1 MPCGNARHLLSR
13 FAGSK
18 YSWLW
23 VFLICFC
30 MPILSAQNILLRFG
44 GPPLLD
50 NVSFDIEAGD
60 RICLVGRNGEGKST
74 LLKVLTGEM
83 ETNSGDIVK
92 KAGLKV
98 SRMIQE
104 IPSHLDGTVR
114 DIVMGRVSVVSGGSV
129 ISKKILDDGAH
140 NATAEAILGKTG
152 IDADTPYDSLSGGQK
167 RRVLFARAVAEDPD
181 LLLLDEPT
189 NHLDI
194 PAIQWLEGI
203 VTRLNCAVMFVSHDR
218 AFVRRTATRIF
229 ELDRGRV
236 RSWDFPYDKF
246 VQFRDQALAEEE
258 KANQLFDKRLAEE
271 EVWIRKGI
279 QARRTRNEGRV
290 RALIK
295 MREERAARRSRT
307 GNVNMQIT
315 EADRSGRLVARLTDV
330 SYSYDG
336 SPLISDLSTEI
347 SRGDRIGI
355 VGPNGSGKTTLLRL
369 ILGELQP
376 DSGSVRLGSNLHIAY
391 FDQMRTR
398 LREDKSLIENIG
410 DGQAY
415 ITLNGVKRHVLSYL
429 QDFLFSAD
437 RARGPI
443 SALSGGER
451 NRLLLACLFSHPSNV
466 LVLDEPTND
475 LDMETLDL
483 LAELLADYNG
493 TVLTV
498 SHDRAFLDSVA
509 TGILAIEE
517 NGRVF
522 EAVGGYSDYEA
533 NKKIRDKEAANA
545 ARIAAEKEA
554 EKQARSNAG
563 AGSATA
569 APAPPAKKKKRSFN
583 EDREYAALPE
593 KIEKLEQ
600 EIASF
605 QMELSKPEVYTN
617 APLIVELQKKIADDE
632 VLLEKLY
639 ERFEI
644 LDNLG

>member
-1 MPCGNARHLLSR
+1 
-13 FAGSK
+13 
-18 YSWLW
+18 
-23 VFLICFC
+23 
-30 MPILSAQNILLRFG
+30 MPILSVQNILLRFG

-83 ETNSGDIVK
+83 EANSGEIVK
-92 KAGLKV
+92 KTGLKV

-104 IPSHLDGTVR
+104 IPAHLDGTVR

-152 IDADTPYDSLSGGQK
+152 IDADAPYDSLSGGQK

-258 KANQLFDKRLAEE
+258 KANALFDKKLAEE

-315 EADRSGRLVARLTDV
+315 EADRSGRLVARLKNV

-376 DSGSVRLGSNLHIAY
+376 ESGEVRLGSNLHIAY

-517 NGRVF
+517 NGHVF

-533 NKKIRDKEAANA
+533 NKKLRDKDAAQA
-545 ARIAAEKEA
+545 ARLAAEREA
-554 EKQARSNAG
+554 EKLARSNAG
-563 AGSATA
+563 TASA
-569 APAPPAKKKKRSFN
+569 APAPAKKKKRSYN
-583 EDREYAALPE
+583 EEREYAALPE
-593 KIEKLEQ
+593 KIEKLEK
-600 EIASF
+600 EIADY
-605 QMELSKPEVYTN
+605 QLELSKPEVYTN
-617 APLIVELQKKIADDE
+617 ATLIVELQKKIADDE
-632 VLLEKLY
+632 TLLEQAY
-639 ERFEI
+639 ERFEA

>member
-1 MPCGNARHLLSR
+1 
-13 FAGSK
+13 
-18 YSWLW
+18 
-23 VFLICFC
+23 
-30 MPILSAQNILLRFG
+30 MPILSAQNLLLRIG
-44 GPPLLD
+44 ANAPLLD

-60 RICLVGRNGEGKST
+60 RICLVGRNGCGKST
-74 LLKVLTGEM
+74 LLRVLSGET
-83 ETNSGDIVK
+83 EAQSGDIVK
-92 KAGLKV
+92 KTGLRI

-104 IPSHLDGTVR
+104 IPAHIDGTVR
-114 DIVMGRVSVVSGGSV
+114 DVVMGTVSVGNSAAW
-129 ISKKILDDGAH
+129 KIGDDASRDTH
-140 NATAEAILGKTG
+140 AEAILGKTG
-152 IDADTPYDSLSGGQK
+152 IDPEALYDSLSGGQK
-167 RRVLFARAVAEDPD
+167 RRTLFARALAQDPD

-203 VTRLNCAVMFVSHDR
+203 VTRLNCALLFVSHDR
-218 AFVRRTATRIF
+218 TFVRRVANRIF
-229 ELDRGRV
+229 DLDRGRV
-236 RSWDFPYDKF
+236 RCWDFPYDKF
-246 VQFRDQALAEEE
+246 VQFRDQALAEED
-258 KANQLFDKRLAEE
+258 KANALFDKRLAEE

-295 MREERAARRSRT
+295 MREERAARRTRT

-336 SPLISDLSTEI
+336 APLINGLSTEV

-369 ILGELQP
+369 ILGELTP
-376 DSGSVRLGSNLHIAY
+376 DTGDVRLGTNLQIAY

-398 LREDKSLIENIG
+398 LREDKSLVENIG

-483 LAELLADYNG
+483 LAELLADYKG

-509 TGILAIEE
+509 TSILAIEDGG
-517 NGRVF
+517 NVF
-522 EAVGGYSDYEA
+522 ESVGGYSDYEA
-533 NKKIRDKEAANA
+533 KKKVRDKEAANA

-554 EKQARSNAG
+554 EKAARSAQNSSAVPT
-563 AGSATA
+563 AATA
-569 APAPPAKKKKRSFN
+569 SAAAQTKKKKRSYN
-583 EDREYAALPE
+583 EEREYAALPE
-593 KIEKLEQ
+593 KIEKLES
-600 EIASF
+600 EISER
-605 QMELSKPEVYTN
+605 QTELSKPEVFTN
-617 APLIVELQKKIADDE
+617 AARIVELQKEIADRE
-632 VLLEKLY
+632 AELEKAY
-639 ERFEI
+639 ERYEE
-644 LDNLG
+644 LDSLG

>member
-1 MPCGNARHLLSR
+1 
-13 FAGSK
+13 
-18 YSWLW
+18 
-23 VFLICFC
+23 

-83 ETNSGDIVK
+83 ETNSGEIVK
-92 KAGLKV
+92 KTGLKV

-104 IPSHLDGTVR
+104 IPAHLDGTVR

-129 ISKKILDDGAH
+129 ISQKILDDGAH

-152 IDADTPYDSLSGGQK
+152 IDADAAYDSLSGGQK

-203 VTRLNCAVMFVSHDR
+203 VTRLSCAVMFVSHDR

-258 KANQLFDKRLAEE
+258 KANQLFDKKLAEE

-315 EADRSGRLVARLTDV
+315 EADRSGRLVARLKNV

-336 SPLISDLSTEI
+336 SPLINDLSTEI

-376 DSGSVRLGSNLHIAY
+376 ESGEVRLGSNLHIAY

-517 NGRVF
+517 DGHVF

-533 NKKIRDKEAANA
+533 NRKIRDKEAANA

-554 EKQARSNAG
+554 EKQARFNAG
-563 AGSATA
+563 AGA
-569 APAPPAKKKKRSFN
+569 AAASPALAKKKKRSYN
-583 EDREYAALPE
+583 EEREYAALPE
-593 KIEKLEQ
+593 KIEKLEK
-600 EIASF
+600 EIADF
-605 QMELSKPEVYTN
+605 QLELSKPEVYTN
-617 APLIVELQKKIADDE
+617 ATLIVELQKKIADDE
-632 VLLEKLY
+632 ALLEQAY
-639 ERFEI
+639 ERFEA
-644 LDNLG
+644 LDDLG

>member
-1 MPCGNARHLLSR
+1 
-13 FAGSK
+13 
-18 YSWLW
+18 
-23 VFLICFC
+23 
-30 MPILSAQNILLRFG
+30 MPILSVQNILLRFG

-83 ETNSGDIVK
+83 ETNSGEIVK
-92 KAGLKV
+92 KSGLRV

-104 IPSHLDGTVR
+104 IPAHLDGTVR

-152 IDADTPYDSLSGGQK
+152 IDADAPYDSLSGGQK

-295 MREERAARRSRT
+295 MREERAARRTRT

-336 SPLISDLSTEI
+336 SPLISHLSTEI

-376 DSGSVRLGSNLHIAY
+376 DSGDVRLGSNLHIAY

-517 NGRVF
+517 NGNVF

-533 NKKIRDKEAANA
+533 NKKLRDKEAANA

-554 EKQARSNAG
+554 EKQARASAG
-563 AGSATA
+563 AAVASSA
-569 APAPPAKKKKRSFN
+569 PAKKKKRSFN
-583 EDREYAALPE
+583 EEREYNSLMG
-593 KIEKLEQ
+593 KIEKLEK
-600 EIASF
+600 EIAGF
-605 QMELSKPEVYTN
+605 QQELTKPEVYTN
-617 APLIVELQKKIADDE
+617 ASLIVELQKKISEDE
-632 VLLEKLY
+632 TLLEQAY

-644 LDNLG
+644 LDNLS

>member
-1 MPCGNARHLLSR
+1 
-13 FAGSK
+13 
-18 YSWLW
+18 
-23 VFLICFC
+23 
-30 MPILSAQNILLRFG
+30 MPILSVQNILLRFG

-83 ETNSGDIVK
+83 EANSGEIVK
-92 KAGLKV
+92 KTGLKV

-104 IPSHLDGTVR
+104 IPAHLDGTVR

-152 IDADTPYDSLSGGQK
+152 IDADAPYDSLSGGQK

-258 KANQLFDKRLAEE
+258 KANALFDKKLAEE

-315 EADRSGRLVARLTDV
+315 EADRSGRLVARLKNV

-376 DSGSVRLGSNLHIAY
+376 ESGEVRLGSNLHIAY

-517 NGRVF
+517 DGHVF

-533 NKKIRDKEAANA
+533 NKKLRDKEAAQA
-545 ARIAAEKEA
+545 ARLAAEREA

-563 AGSATA
+563 AGAASAS
-569 APAPPAKKKKRSFN
+569 PASAKKKKRSYN
-583 EDREYAALPE
+583 EEREYAALPE
-593 KIEKLEQ
+593 KIEKLEK
-600 EIASF
+600 EIADY
-605 QMELSKPEVYTN
+605 QLELSKPEVYTN
-617 APLIVELQKKIADDE
+617 ATLIVELQKKIADDE
-632 VLLEKLY
+632 ALLEQAY
-639 ERFEI
+639 ERFEA

>member
-1 MPCGNARHLLSR
+1 
-13 FAGSK
+13 
-18 YSWLW
+18 
-23 VFLICFC
+23 
-30 MPILSAQNILLRFG
+30 MPILSVQNILLRFG

-50 NVSFDIEAGD
+50 NVSFDIEVGD

-83 ETNSGDIVK
+83 EANSGEIVK
-92 KAGLKV
+92 KTGLKV

-104 IPSHLDGTVR
+104 IPAHLDGTVR

-152 IDADTPYDSLSGGQK
+152 IDADAPYDSLSGGQK

-218 AFVRRTATRIF
+218 AFVRRVATRIF

-258 KANQLFDKRLAEE
+258 KANALFDKKLAEE

-315 EADRSGRLVARLTDV
+315 EADRSGRLVARLKNV

-376 DSGSVRLGSNLHIAY
+376 ESGEVRLGSNLHIAY

-509 TGILAIEE
+509 TGILAIEDD
-517 NGRVF
+517 GHVF

-533 NKKIRDKEAANA
+533 NKKLRDKEAAQA
-545 ARIAAEKEA
+545 ARLAAEREA

-563 AGSATA
+563 AGAASAS
-569 APAPPAKKKKRSFN
+569 PAPAKKKKRSYN
-583 EDREYAALPE
+583 EEREYAALPE
-593 KIEKLEQ
+593 KIEKLEK
-600 EIASF
+600 EIADY
-605 QMELSKPEVYTN
+605 QLELSKPEVYTN
-617 APLIVELQKKIADDE
+617 ATLIVELQKKIADDE
-632 VLLEKLY
+632 ALLEQAY
-639 ERFEI
+639 ERFEA

>member
-1 MPCGNARHLLSR
+1 
-13 FAGSK
+13 
-18 YSWLW
+18 
-23 VFLICFC
+23 

-74 LLKVLTGEM
+74 LLKILTGEM
-83 ETNSGDIVK
+83 EANSGDIVK

-98 SRMIQE
+98 ARMIQE
-104 IPSHLDGTVR
+104 IPAHIEGTVR
-114 DIVMGRVSVVSGGSV
+114 DVVMSG
-129 ISKKILDDGAH
+129 IAQDGPH
-140 NATAEAILGKTG
+140 NADAEAILGKTG
-152 IDADTPYDSLSGGQK
+152 IAADALYDDLSGGQK
-167 RRVLFARAVAEDPD
+167 RRVLFAQAVARAPD

-218 AFVRRTATRIF
+218 AFVRRVATRIF

-236 RSWDFPYDKF
+236 RAWDFPYDKF

-258 KANQLFDKRLAEE
+258 KANALFDKRLAEE

-295 MREERAARRSRT
+295 MREERAARRTRT
-307 GNVNMQIT
+307 GNVSMQIT

-336 SPLISDLSTEI
+336 APLISGLTTEV

-376 DSGSVRLGSNLHIAY
+376 DSGEIRLGTNLQIAY

-429 QDFLFSAD
+429 QDFLFSAE

-483 LAELLADYNG
+483 LAELLADYKG

-509 TGILAIEE
+509 TSILAIEDGG
-517 NGRVF
+517 NVF
-522 EAVGGYSDYEA
+522 EAVGGYSDYEE
-533 NKKIRDKEAANA
+533 NRKFREKERAF
-545 ARIAAEKEA
+545 AEK
-554 EKQARSNAG
+554 
-563 AGSATA
+563 GSAKNRILDEKSNNLSNV
-569 APAPPAKKKKRSFN
+569 AKKKKRSYN
-583 EDREYAALPE
+583 EEREFAALPE
-593 KIEKLEQ
+593 KIESLESKIA
-600 EIASF
+600 EIQAN
-605 QMELSKPEVYTN
+605 LAKPEVYTD
-617 APLIVELQKKIADDE
+617 AKRIVELQKELADLNTE
-632 VLLEKLY
+632 LEKAY
-639 ERFEI
+639 ERYGE
-644 LDNLG
+644 LDALGG

>member
-1 MPCGNARHLLSR
+1 
-13 FAGSK
+13 
-18 YSWLW
+18 
-23 VFLICFC
+23 
-30 MPILSAQNILLRFG
+30 MPILSVQNILLRFG

-83 ETNSGDIVK
+83 EANSGEIVK
-92 KAGLKV
+92 KTGLKV

-104 IPSHLDGTVR
+104 IPAHLDGTVR
-114 DIVMGRVSVVSGGSV
+114 DIVMGRVTVVSGGSV
-129 ISKKILDDGAH
+129 ISQKILDDGAH

-152 IDADTPYDSLSGGQK
+152 IDADAPYDSLSGGQK

-258 KANQLFDKRLAEE
+258 KANALFDKKLAEE

-315 EADRSGRLVARLTDV
+315 EADRSGRLVARLKNV

-376 DSGSVRLGSNLHIAY
+376 ESGDVRLGSNLHIAY

-517 NGRVF
+517 NGHVF

-533 NKKIRDKEAANA
+533 NKKIRDKEAAQA
-545 ARIAAEKEA
+545 ARLAAEREA

-563 AGSATA
+563 AGAASA
-569 APAPPAKKKKRSFN
+569 APAPTKKKKRSYN
-583 EDREYAALPE
+583 EEREYAALPE
-593 KIEKLEQ
+593 KIEKLEK
-600 EIASF
+600 EIADY
-605 QMELSKPEVYTN
+605 QLELSKPEVYTN
-617 APLIVELQKKIADDE
+617 ATLIVELQKKIADDE
-632 VLLEKLY
+632 TLLEQAY
-639 ERFEI
+639 ERFEA

>member
-1 MPCGNARHLLSR
+1 
-13 FAGSK
+13 
-18 YSWLW
+18 
-23 VFLICFC
+23 

-83 ETNSGDIVK
+83 ETNSGEIVK
-92 KAGLKV
+92 KSGLKV
-98 SRMIQE
+98 ARMIQE

-129 ISKKILDDGAH
+129 ISQKILDDGAH

-152 IDADTPYDSLSGGQK
+152 IDADAAYDSLSGGQK

-203 VTRLNCAVMFVSHDR
+203 VTRLSCAVMFVSHDR

-258 KANQLFDKRLAEE
+258 KANQLFDKKLAEE

-315 EADRSGRLVARLTDV
+315 EADRSGRLVARLKNV

-336 SPLISDLSTEI
+336 SPLINDLSTEI

-376 DSGSVRLGSNLHIAY
+376 ESGEVRLGSNLHIAY

-517 NGRVF
+517 DGHVF

-533 NKKIRDKEAANA
+533 NRKIRDKEAANA

-554 EKQARSNAG
+554 EKQARFNAG
-563 AGSATA
+563 AGA
-569 APAPPAKKKKRSFN
+569 AAASPAPAKKKKRSYN
-583 EDREYAALPE
+583 EEREYAALPE
-593 KIEKLEQ
+593 KIEKLEK
-600 EIASF
+600 EIADF
-605 QMELSKPEVYTN
+605 QLELSKPEVYTN
-617 APLIVELQKKIADDE
+617 ATLIVELQKKISDDE
-632 VLLEKLY
+632 ALLEQAY
-639 ERFEI
+639 ERFEV

>member
-1 MPCGNARHLLSR
+1 
-13 FAGSK
+13 
-18 YSWLW
+18 
-23 VFLICFC
+23 
-30 MPILSAQNILLRFG
+30 MPILSVQNILLRFG

-83 ETNSGDIVK
+83 EANSGEIVK
-92 KAGLKV
+92 KTGLKV

-104 IPSHLDGTVR
+104 IPAHLDGTVR

-152 IDADTPYDSLSGGQK
+152 IDADAPYDSLSGGQK

-218 AFVRRTATRIF
+218 AFVRRVATRIF

-258 KANQLFDKRLAEE
+258 KANALFDKKLAEE

-315 EADRSGRLVARLTDV
+315 EADRSGRLVARLKNV

-376 DSGSVRLGSNLHIAY
+376 ESGEVRLGSNLHIAY

-509 TGILAIEE
+509 TGILAIED
-517 NGRVF
+517 GGHVF

-533 NKKIRDKEAANA
+533 NKKLRDKEAAQA
-545 ARIAAEKEA
+545 ARLAGEREA

-563 AGSATA
+563 AGAASAS
-569 APAPPAKKKKRSFN
+569 PAPLKKKKRSYN
-583 EDREYAALPE
+583 EEREYAALPE
-593 KIEKLEQ
+593 KIEKLEK
-600 EIASF
+600 EIADY
-605 QMELSKPEVYTN
+605 QLELSKPEVYTN
-617 APLIVELQKKIADDE
+617 ATLIVELQKKIADDE
-632 VLLEKLY
+632 ALLEQAY
-639 ERFEI
+639 ERFEA

>member
-1 MPCGNARHLLSR
+1 
-13 FAGSK
+13 
-18 YSWLW
+18 
-23 VFLICFC
+23 

-74 LLKVLTGEM
+74 LLKILTGEM
-83 ETNSGDIVK
+83 EANSGDIVK

-98 SRMIQE
+98 ARMIQE
-104 IPSHLDGTVR
+104 IPAHIEGTVR
-114 DIVMGRVSVVSGGSV
+114 DVVMSG
-129 ISKKILDDGAH
+129 IAQDGPH
-140 NATAEAILGKTG
+140 NADAEAILGKTG
-152 IDADTPYDSLSGGQK
+152 IAADALYDDLSGGQK
-167 RRVLFARAVAEDPD
+167 RRVLFAQAVARAPD

-218 AFVRRTATRIF
+218 AFVRRVATRIF

-236 RSWDFPYDKF
+236 RAWDFPYDKF

-258 KANQLFDKRLAEE
+258 KANALFDKRLAEE

-295 MREERAARRSRT
+295 MREERAARRTRT
-307 GNVNMQIT
+307 GNVSMQIT

-336 SPLISDLSTEI
+336 APLISGLTTEV

-376 DSGSVRLGSNLHIAY
+376 DAGEIRLGTNLQIAY

-429 QDFLFSAD
+429 QDFLFSAE

-483 LAELLADYNG
+483 LAELLADYKG

-509 TGILAIEE
+509 TSILAIEE
-517 NGRVF
+517 GGNVF
-522 EAVGGYSDYEA
+522 EAVGGYSDYEE
-533 NKKIRDKEAANA
+533 NRKFREKE
-545 ARIAAEKEA
+545 RVFAEKGSAKNRILDE
-554 EKQARSNAG
+554 RSNNL
-563 AGSATA
+563 SNV
-569 APAPPAKKKKRSFN
+569 AKKKKRSYN
-583 EDREYAALPE
+583 EEREFAALPE
-593 KIEKLEQ
+593 KIEGLEGKIT
-600 EIASF
+600 EI
-605 QMELSKPEVYTN
+605 QTELAKPEVYTD
-617 APLIVELQKKIADDE
+617 AKRIVELQKELADLNAE
-632 VLLEKLY
+632 LEKAY
-639 ERFEI
+639 ERYGE
-644 LDNLG
+644 LDALGG

>member
-1 MPCGNARHLLSR
+1 
-13 FAGSK
+13 
-18 YSWLW
+18 
-23 VFLICFC
+23 

-74 LLKVLTGEM
+74 LLKILTGEM
-83 ETNSGDIVK
+83 EMNSGDIVK
-92 KAGLKV
+92 KSGLKI

-104 IPSHLDGTVR
+104 IPAHLEGTVR
-114 DIVMGRVSVVSGGSV
+114 DVVMGKSESALRNS
-129 ISKKILDDGAH
+129 H
-140 NATAEAILGKTG
+140 AEAILGKTG
-152 IDADTPYDSLSGGQK
+152 IPADLRYDDLSGGQK

-203 VTRLNCAVMFVSHDR
+203 VSRLDCAVLFVSHDR
-218 AFVRRTATRIF
+218 AFVRRIATRIF
-229 ELDRGRV
+229 ELDRGRI

-246 VQFRDQALAEEE
+246 VQFRDQALVEEE

-290 RALIK
+290 RALIR
-295 MREERAARRSRT
+295 MREERAARRTRT
-307 GNVNMQIT
+307 GSVNMQIT
-315 EADRSGRLVARLTDV
+315 EAERSGRLVARLTNV
-330 SYSYDG
+330 TYAYEG
-336 SPLISDLSTEI
+336 EPLIRDFSTEV

-369 ILGELQP
+369 ILGELTP
-376 DSGSVRLGSNLHIAY
+376 DSGEIRLGSNLQIAY

-429 QDFLFSAD
+429 QDFLFSAE

-483 LAELLADYNG
+483 LAELLADYKG
-493 TVLTV
+493 TVITV
-498 SHDRAFLDSVA
+498 SHDRAFLDSVV
-509 TGILAIEE
+509 TSIFAIEDGG
-517 NGRVF
+517 NVF

-533 NKKIRDKEAANA
+533 NRKFREKEAA
-545 ARIAAEKEA
+545 RVQSK
-554 EKQARSNAG
+554 SVMP
-563 AGSATA
+563 SAQSQSVA
-569 APAPPAKKKKRSFN
+569 APAGVEPPMPTPIKKKKRSYN
-583 EDREYAALPE
+583 EEREYAALPE
-593 KIEKLEQ
+593 KIDSLEA
-600 EIASF
+600 EIASR
-605 QMELSKPEVYTN
+605 QNELSKPEVYTN
-617 APLIVELQKKIADDE
+617 APRILELQKEI
-632 VLLEKLY
+632 VGLESELEQAY
-639 ERFEI
+639 ERFEY
-644 LDNLG
+644 LDNLGG

>member
-1 MPCGNARHLLSR
+1 
-13 FAGSK
+13 
-18 YSWLW
+18 
-23 VFLICFC
+23 

-83 ETNSGDIVK
+83 EVNSGEIIK
-92 KAGLKV
+92 KSGLCV

-129 ISKKILDDGAH
+129 ISKKVLDDGAH

-152 IDADTPYDSLSGGQK
+152 IDADAPYDSLSGGQK

-203 VTRLNCAVMFVSHDR
+203 VTRLSCAVLFVSHDR

-315 EADRSGRLVARLTDV
+315 EADRSGRLVARLRNV

-336 SPLISDLSTEI
+336 SPLISDFSTEI

-376 DSGSVRLGSNLHIAY
+376 ESGEVRLGSNLHIAY

-498 SHDRAFLDSVA
+498 SHDRAFLDSVV
-509 TGILAIEE
+509 TGILAIED
-517 NGRVF
+517 GGHVF

-533 NKKIRDKEAANA
+533 NRKIRDKEAANA
-545 ARIAAEKEA
+545 VRIAAEKEA
-554 EKQARSNAG
+554 EKQARSNPGAG
-563 AGSATA
+563 ASSA
-569 APAPPAKKKKRSFN
+569 APTPVKKKKRSYN
-583 EDREYAALPE
+583 EEREYAALPE
-593 KIEKLEQ
+593 KIEKLEK
-600 EIASF
+600 EIADF
-605 QMELSKPEVYTN
+605 QLELSKPEVYTN
-617 APLIVELQKKIADDE
+617 ASMIVELQKKIADDE
-632 VLLEKLY
+632 EMLEKMY
-639 ERFEI
+639 ERYEI

>member
-1 MPCGNARHLLSR
+1 
-13 FAGSK
+13 
-18 YSWLW
+18 
-23 VFLICFC
+23 
-30 MPILSAQNILLRFG
+30 MPILSAKNLLLRIG
-44 GPPLLD
+44 ANAPLLD
-50 NVSFDIEAGD
+50 NVYFDIEAGD
-60 RICLVGRNGEGKST
+60 RICLVGRNGCGKST
-74 LLKVLTGEM
+74 LLKVLSAEM
-83 ETNSGDIVK
+83 EVQSGEIIK
-92 KAGLKV
+92 KSGLRI

-104 IPSHLDGTVR
+104 IPAHMEGTVR
-114 DIVMGRVSVVSGGSV
+114 DVVMEPLLGSV
-129 ISKKILDDGAH
+129 TDRTGEGLH
-140 NATAEAILGKTG
+140 NAHAEAVLGKTG
-152 IDADTPYDSLSGGQK
+152 IDADALFDSLSGGQK
-167 RRVLFARAVAEDPD
+167 RRVLFARALAQDPD

-203 VTRLNCAVMFVSHDR
+203 VTRLNCALLFVSHDR
-218 AFVRRTATRIF
+218 AFVRRVASRIF
-229 ELDRGRV
+229 DLDRGRV
-236 RSWDFPYDKF
+236 RCWDFPYDKF

-258 KANQLFDKRLAEE
+258 KANALFDKKLAEE

-295 MREERAARRSRT
+295 MREERAARRTRV

-315 EADRSGRLVARLTDV
+315 EAEKSGRLVARLTDV
-330 SYSYDG
+330 NYSYDG
-336 SPLISDLSTEI
+336 SPLISHLTTEI
-347 SRGDRIGI
+347 FRGDRIGI

-369 ILGELQP
+369 ILGELTP
-376 DSGSVRLGSNLHIAY
+376 ESGSVRLGTNLQVAY

-398 LREDKSLIENIG
+398 LREDKSLVENIG

-483 LAELLADYNG
+483 LAELIADYKG

-509 TGILAIEE
+509 TEILAIEE
-517 NGRVF
+517 NGDVF
-522 EAVGGYSDYEA
+522 EAVGGYSDYETNRKMREKA
-533 NKKIRDKEAANA
+533 RTAEEKANA
-545 ARIAAEKEA
+545 TSLIAK
-554 EKQARSNAG
+554 
-563 AGSATA
+563 ATSGT
-569 APAPPAKKKKRSFN
+569 APASTPATTPKKKKRSYN
-583 EDREYAALPE
+583 EEREYAALPE
-593 KIEKLEQ
+593 KIETLEA
-600 EIASF
+600 EIAER
-605 QMELSKPEVYTN
+605 QVELSKPEVYTN
-617 APLIVELQKKIADDE
+617 AARIVELQGEIAE
-632 VLLEKLY
+632 REKALERAY
-639 ERFEI
+639 ERFEE
-644 LDNLG
+644 LDALG

>member
-1 MPCGNARHLLSR
+1 
-13 FAGSK
+13 
-18 YSWLW
+18 
-23 VFLICFC
+23 
-30 MPILSAQNILLRFG
+30 
-44 GPPLLD
+44 
-50 NVSFDIEAGD
+50 
-60 RICLVGRNGEGKST
+60 
-74 LLKVLTGEM
+74 
-83 ETNSGDIVK
+83 
-92 KAGLKV
+92 
-98 SRMIQE
+98 
-104 IPSHLDGTVR
+104 
-114 DIVMGRVSVVSGGSV
+114 
-129 ISKKILDDGAH
+129 
-140 NATAEAILGKTG
+140 
-152 IDADTPYDSLSGGQK
+152 
-167 RRVLFARAVAEDPD
+167 
-181 LLLLDEPT
+181 
-189 NHLDI
+189 
-194 PAIQWLEGI
+194 
-203 VTRLNCAVMFVSHDR
+203 MFVSHDR
-218 AFVRRTATRIF
+218 AFVRRVATRIF

-258 KANQLFDKRLAEE
+258 KANALFDKKLAEE

-315 EADRSGRLVARLTDV
+315 EADRSGRLVARLKNV

-376 DSGSVRLGSNLHIAY
+376 ESGEVRLGSNLHIAY

-517 NGRVF
+517 DGHVF

-533 NKKIRDKEAANA
+533 NKKLRDKEAAQA
-545 ARIAAEKEA
+545 ARLAAEREA
-554 EKQARSNAG
+554 EKLARLSAG
-563 AGSATA
+563 AGAASA
-569 APAPPAKKKKRSFN
+569 APAPAKKKKRSYN
-583 EDREYAALPE
+583 EEREYAALPE
-593 KIEKLEQ
+593 KIEKLEK
-600 EIASF
+600 EIADY
-605 QMELSKPEVYTN
+605 QLELSKPEVYTN
-617 APLIVELQKKIADDE
+617 ATLIVELQKKIADDE
-632 VLLEKLY
+632 ALLEQAY
-639 ERFEI
+639 ERFEA

>member
-1 MPCGNARHLLSR
+1 
-13 FAGSK
+13 
-18 YSWLW
+18 
-23 VFLICFC
+23 

-74 LLKVLTGEM
+74 LLKILTGEM
-83 ETNSGDIVK
+83 EANSGDIVK

-98 SRMIQE
+98 ARMIQE
-104 IPSHLDGTVR
+104 IPAHIEGTVR
-114 DIVMGRVSVVSGGSV
+114 DVVMSG
-129 ISKKILDDGAH
+129 IAQDGPH
-140 NATAEAILGKTG
+140 NADAEAILGKTG
-152 IDADTPYDSLSGGQK
+152 IAADALYDDLSGGQK
-167 RRVLFARAVAEDPD
+167 RRVLFAQAVARAPD

-218 AFVRRTATRIF
+218 AFVRRVATRIF

-236 RSWDFPYDKF
+236 RAWDFPYDKF

-258 KANQLFDKRLAEE
+258 KANALFDKRLAEE

-295 MREERAARRSRT
+295 MREERAARRTRT
-307 GNVNMQIT
+307 GNVSMQIT

-336 SPLISDLSTEI
+336 APLISGLTTEV

-376 DSGSVRLGSNLHIAY
+376 DSGEIRLGTNLQIAY

-429 QDFLFSAD
+429 QDFLFSAE

-483 LAELLADYNG
+483 LAELLADYKG

-509 TGILAIEE
+509 TSILAIEDGG
-517 NGRVF
+517 NVF
-522 EAVGGYSDYEA
+522 EAVGGYSDYEE
-533 NKKIRDKEAANA
+533 NRKFREKERAF
-545 ARIAAEKEA
+545 AEKESA
-554 EKQARSNAG
+554 KNRILDEKSNNL
-563 AGSATA
+563 SNV
-569 APAPPAKKKKRSFN
+569 AKKKKRSYN
-583 EDREYAALPE
+583 EEREFAALPE
-593 KIEKLEQ
+593 KIEGLEVKIT
-600 EIASF
+600 EI
-605 QMELSKPEVYTN
+605 QTELAKPEVYTD
-617 APLIVELQKKIADDE
+617 AKRIVELQKELADLNAE
-632 VLLEKLY
+632 LEKAY
-639 ERFEI
+639 ERYGE
-644 LDNLG
+644 LDALGG

>member
-1 MPCGNARHLLSR
+1 
-13 FAGSK
+13 
-18 YSWLW
+18 
-23 VFLICFC
+23 

-83 ETNSGDIVK
+83 ETNSGEIVK

-98 SRMIQE
+98 ARMIQE

-114 DIVMGRVSVVSGGSV
+114 DIVMGRVPVVSGGSV
-129 ISKKILDDGAH
+129 ISTKSLDDGAH

-152 IDADTPYDSLSGGQK
+152 IDADALYDSLSGGQK

-203 VTRLNCAVMFVSHDR
+203 VSRLNCAVMFVSHDR

-307 GNVNMQIT
+307 GNVSMQIT

-336 SPLISDLSTEI
+336 NPLISGFSTEI

-398 LREDKSLIENIG
+398 LREDKSLVENIG

-415 ITLNGVKRHVLSYL
+415 ITLNGVRRHVLSYL

-517 NGRVF
+517 NGQVF

-554 EKQARSNAG
+554 EKQARLNTAVG
-563 AGSATA
+563 ATVT
-569 APAPPAKKKKRSFN
+569 APPAKKKKRSFN
-583 EDREYAALPE
+583 EEREYAALPE

-600 EIASF
+600 EIAGF

-617 APLIVELQKKIADDE
+617 APLIVELQKKIADNED
-632 VLLEKLY
+632 LLEKFY

>member
-1 MPCGNARHLLSR
+1 
-13 FAGSK
+13 
-18 YSWLW
+18 
-23 VFLICFC
+23 
-30 MPILSAQNILLRFG
+30 MPILSAKNLLLRIG
-44 GPPLLD
+44 ADAPLLD

-60 RICLVGRNGEGKST
+60 RICLVGRNGCGKST
-74 LLKVLTGEM
+74 LLKVLTAEM
-83 ETNSGDIVK
+83 EVQSGEIIK
-92 KAGLKV
+92 KSGLRIA
-98 SRMIQE
+98 RMIQE
-104 IPSHLDGTVR
+104 IPAHMEGTVR
-114 DIVMGRVSVVSGGSV
+114 DVVMMPLLGSGTDRAGEG
-129 ISKKILDDGAH
+129 LH
-140 NATAEAILGKTG
+140 NAHAEAVLGKTG
-152 IDADTPYDSLSGGQK
+152 IDADALFDSLSGGQK
-167 RRVLFARAVAEDPD
+167 RRVLFARALAQDPD

-203 VTRLNCAVMFVSHDR
+203 VTRLNCALLFVSHDR
-218 AFVRRTATRIF
+218 AFVRRVASRIF
-229 ELDRGRV
+229 DLDRGRV
-236 RSWDFPYDKF
+236 RCWDFPYDKF

-258 KANQLFDKRLAEE
+258 KANALFDKKLAEE

-295 MREERAARRSRT
+295 MREERAARRTRV

-315 EADRSGRLVARLTDV
+315 EAEKSGRLVARLTDV
-330 SYSYDG
+330 NYSYDG
-336 SPLISDLSTEI
+336 SPLISHLTTEI
-347 SRGDRIGI
+347 FRGDRIGI

-369 ILGELQP
+369 ILGELAP
-376 DSGSVRLGSNLHIAY
+376 ESGNVRLGTNLQVAY

-398 LREDKSLIENIG
+398 LREDKSLVENIG

-483 LAELLADYNG
+483 LAELIADYKG

-509 TGILAIEE
+509 TEILAIEE
-517 NGRVF
+517 NGNVF

-533 NKKIRDKEAANA
+533 NRKMREKARTAEEKSRAPQPSGAVRNTPAEA
-545 ARIAAEKEA
+545 
-554 EKQARSNAG
+554 
-563 AGSATA
+563 
-569 APAPPAKKKKRSFN
+569 PKKKKRSYN
-583 EDREYAALPE
+583 EEREYAALPE
-593 KIEKLEQ
+593 KIEKLEA
-600 EIASF
+600 EIAER
-605 QMELSKPEVYTN
+605 QVELSKPEVYTN
-617 APLIVELQKKIADDE
+617 AARIVELQGEIAE
-632 VLLEKLY
+632 REKALEKAY
-639 ERFEI
+639 ERFEA
-644 LDNLG
+644 LDSLG

>member
-1 MPCGNARHLLSR
+1 
-13 FAGSK
+13 
-18 YSWLW
+18 
-23 VFLICFC
+23 
-30 MPILSAQNILLRFG
+30 MPILSVQNILLRFG

-83 ETNSGDIVK
+83 EANSGEIVK
-92 KAGLKV
+92 KTGLKV

-104 IPSHLDGTVR
+104 IPAHLDGTVR

-152 IDADTPYDSLSGGQK
+152 IDADAPYDSLSGGQK

-258 KANQLFDKRLAEE
+258 KANALFDKKLAEE

-315 EADRSGRLVARLTDV
+315 EADRSGRLVARLKNV

-376 DSGSVRLGSNLHIAY
+376 ESGEVRLGSNLHIAY

-509 TGILAIEE
+509 TGILAIED
-517 NGRVF
+517 GGHVF

-533 NKKIRDKEAANA
+533 NKKIRDKETAQA
-545 ARIAAEKEA
+545 ARLAAEREA
-554 EKQARSNAG
+554 EKLARLSAG
-563 AGSATA
+563 AGAASA
-569 APAPPAKKKKRSFN
+569 APAPAKKKKRSYN
-583 EDREYAALPE
+583 EEREYAALPE
-593 KIEKLEQ
+593 KIEKLEK
-600 EIASF
+600 EIADY
-605 QMELSKPEVYTN
+605 QLELSKPEVYTN
-617 APLIVELQKKIADDE
+617 ATLIVELQKKIADDE
-632 VLLEKLY
+632 ALLEQAY
-639 ERFEI
+639 ERFEA

>member
-1 MPCGNARHLLSR
+1 
-13 FAGSK
+13 
-18 YSWLW
+18 
-23 VFLICFC
+23 
-30 MPILSAQNILLRFG
+30 
-44 GPPLLD
+44 
-50 NVSFDIEAGD
+50 
-60 RICLVGRNGEGKST
+60 
-74 LLKVLTGEM
+74 
-83 ETNSGDIVK
+83 
-92 KAGLKV
+92 
-98 SRMIQE
+98 
-104 IPSHLDGTVR
+104 
-114 DIVMGRVSVVSGGSV
+114 
-129 ISKKILDDGAH
+129 
-140 NATAEAILGKTG
+140 
-152 IDADTPYDSLSGGQK
+152 
-167 RRVLFARAVAEDPD
+167 
-181 LLLLDEPT
+181 
-189 NHLDI
+189 
-194 PAIQWLEGI
+194 
-203 VTRLNCAVMFVSHDR
+203 
-218 AFVRRTATRIF
+218 
-229 ELDRGRV
+229 
-236 RSWDFPYDKF
+236 
-246 VQFRDQALAEEE
+246 
-258 KANQLFDKRLAEE
+258 
-271 EVWIRKGI
+271 
-279 QARRTRNEGRV
+279 
-290 RALIK
+290 
-295 MREERAARRSRT
+295 MREERAARRTRT

-336 SPLISDLSTEI
+336 SPLISHLSTEI

-376 DSGSVRLGSNLHIAY
+376 ESGDVRLGSNLHIAY

-517 NGRVF
+517 NGNVF

-533 NKKIRDKEAANA
+533 NKKLRDKEAANA

-554 EKQARSNAG
+554 EKQARSNAD
-563 AGSATA
+563 AGVASAT
-569 APAPPAKKKKRSFN
+569 PAPAKKKKRSFN
-583 EDREYAALPE
+583 EEREYSTLIE
-593 KIEKLEQ
+593 KIEKLEK
-600 EIASF
+600 EIADF
-605 QMELSKPEVYTN
+605 QMELTKPEVYTN
-617 APLIVELQKKIADDE
+617 ATLIVELQKKIADDE
-632 VLLEKLY
+632 TLLEQAY

-644 LDNLG
+644 LDNLS

>member
-1 MPCGNARHLLSR
+1 M
-13 FAGSK
+13 
-18 YSWLW
+18 
-23 VFLICFC
+23 
-30 MPILSAQNILLRFG
+30 
-44 GPPLLD
+44 D
-50 NVSFDIEAGD
+50 NVTFDVEPGD

-83 ETNSGDIVK
+83 EANSGDIIK
-92 KAGLKV
+92 KSGLKIT
-98 SRMIQE
+98 RMIQE
-104 IPSHLDGTVR
+104 IPAHLEGTVR
-114 DIVMGRVSVVSGGSV
+114 DVVMSGVGGTDAAVRNS
-129 ISKKILDDGAH
+129 H
-140 NATAEAILGKTG
+140 AEAILGKTG
-152 IDADTPYDSLSGGQK
+152 IPADASFDSLSGGQK
-167 RRVLFARAVAEDPD
+167 RRVLFARAVAGDPD

-203 VTRLNCAVMFVSHDR
+203 VTRLECAVLFVSHDR
-218 AFVRRTATRIF
+218 TFVRRTATRIL

-258 KANQLFDKRLAEE
+258 KANALFDKRLAEE

-295 MREERAARRSRT
+295 MREERAARRTRT

-336 SPLISDLSTEI
+336 APLLNRFSTEV

-376 DSGSVRLGSNLHIAY
+376 DTGEVRLGTNLQIAY
-391 FDQMRTR
+391 FDQMRSR
-398 LREDKSLIENIG
+398 LREDKSLVENIG

-429 QDFLFSAD
+429 QDFLFSAE

-483 LAELLADYNG
+483 LAELLADYKG

-498 SHDRAFLDSVA
+498 SHDRAFLDSVV
-509 TGILAIEE
+509 TSILAIEDGG
-517 NGRVF
+517 NVF
-522 EAVGGYSDYEA
+522 EATGGYTDYE
-533 NKKIRDKEAANA
+533 NNRKVREKEKANA
-545 ARIAAEKEA
+545 ARIAEERANSQK
-554 EKQARSNAG
+554 SG
-563 AGSATA
+563 ALLNGSGTESATNQA
-569 APAPPAKKKKRSFN
+569 NVAKKRKRSYN
-583 EDREYAALPE
+583 EEREYAALPE
-593 KIEKLEQ
+593 KIEKLEA
-600 EIASF
+600 EIAEI
-605 QMELSKPEVYTN
+605 QAELAKPEVYTDAN
-617 APLIVELQKKIADDE
+617 RIIELQKSLSDHE
-632 VLLEKLY
+632 SELEKAY
-639 ERFEI
+639 ERYGE
-644 LDNLG
+644 LDAL

>member
-1 MPCGNARHLLSR
+1 
-13 FAGSK
+13 
-18 YSWLW
+18 
-23 VFLICFC
+23 
-30 MPILSAQNILLRFG
+30 MPILSVQNILLRFG

-83 ETNSGDIVK
+83 EANSGEIVK
-92 KAGLKV
+92 KTGLKV

-104 IPSHLDGTVR
+104 IPAHLDGTVR

-152 IDADTPYDSLSGGQK
+152 IDADAPYDSLSGGQK

-218 AFVRRTATRIF
+218 AFVRRVATRIF

-258 KANQLFDKRLAEE
+258 KANALFDKKLAEE

-315 EADRSGRLVARLTDV
+315 EADRSGRLVARLKNV

-376 DSGSVRLGSNLHIAY
+376 ESGEVRLGSNLHIAY

-509 TGILAIEE
+509 TGILAIED
-517 NGRVF
+517 GGHVF

-533 NKKIRDKEAANA
+533 NKKLRDKEAAQA
-545 ARIAAEKEA
+545 ARLAAEREA

-563 AGSATA
+563 AGA
-569 APAPPAKKKKRSFN
+569 ASESPAPAKKKKRSYN
-583 EDREYAALPE
+583 EEREYAALPE
-593 KIEKLEQ
+593 KIEKLEK
-600 EIASF
+600 EIADY
-605 QMELSKPEVYTN
+605 QLELSKPEVYTN
-617 APLIVELQKKIADDE
+617 ATLIVELQKKIADDE
-632 VLLEKLY
+632 ALLEQAY
-639 ERFEI
+639 ERFEA

>member
-1 MPCGNARHLLSR
+1 
-13 FAGSK
+13 
-18 YSWLW
+18 
-23 VFLICFC
+23 

-83 ETNSGDIVK
+83 ETNSGEIVK
-92 KAGLKV
+92 KTGLRV

-104 IPSHLDGTVR
+104 IPAHIDGTVR
-114 DIVMGRVSVVSGGSV
+114 DIVMGSVSVVSGGSV
-129 ISKKILDDGAH
+129 ISQKMVDDGAH

-152 IDADTPYDSLSGGQK
+152 IDPDSLYDSLSGGQK

-203 VTRLNCAVMFVSHDR
+203 VSRLNCAVMFVSHDR

-258 KANQLFDKRLAEE
+258 KANALFDKKLAEE

-307 GNVNMQIT
+307 GNVNMHIT
-315 EADRSGRLVARLTDV
+315 EADRSGRLVARLKNV

-336 SPLISDLSTEI
+336 SPLINDLSTEI

-376 DSGSVRLGSNLHIAY
+376 ESGEVRLGSNLHIAY

-498 SHDRAFLDSVA
+498 SHDRAFLDSVT

-517 NGRVF
+517 DGHVF

-533 NKKIRDKEAANA
+533 NKKLRDKEAANA

-554 EKQARSNAG
+554 EKQARANPGTG
-563 AGSATA
+563 AQV
-569 APAPPAKKKKRSFN
+569 APVKKKRSYN
-583 EDREYAALPE
+583 EEREYAALPD
-593 KIEKLEQ
+593 KIEKLEK
-600 EIASF
+600 EIADF
-605 QMELSKPEVYTN
+605 QLELSKPEVYTN
-617 APLIVELQKKIADDE
+617 ATLIVELQKKIADDE
-632 VLLEKLY
+632 ALLEQAY

>member
-1 MPCGNARHLLSR
+1 
-13 FAGSK
+13 
-18 YSWLW
+18 
-23 VFLICFC
+23 
-30 MPILSAQNILLRFG
+30 MPILSAQNITLRFG

-50 NVSFDIEAGD
+50 NVTFDVEPGD

-83 ETNSGDIVK
+83 EANSGDIIK
-92 KAGLKV
+92 KSGLKIT
-98 SRMIQE
+98 RMIQE
-104 IPSHLDGTVR
+104 IPAHLEGTVR
-114 DIVMGRVSVVSGGSV
+114 DVVMSGVGGTDAAVRNS
-129 ISKKILDDGAH
+129 H
-140 NATAEAILGKTG
+140 AEAILGKTG
-152 IDADTPYDSLSGGQK
+152 IPADASFDSLSGGQK
-167 RRVLFARAVAEDPD
+167 RRVLFARAVAGDPD

-203 VTRLNCAVMFVSHDR
+203 VTRLECAVLFVSHDR
-218 AFVRRTATRIF
+218 TFVRRTATRIL

-258 KANQLFDKRLAEE
+258 KANALFDKRLAEE

-295 MREERAARRSRT
+295 MREERAARRTRT

-336 SPLISDLSTEI
+336 APLLNRFSTEV

-376 DSGSVRLGSNLHIAY
+376 DTGEVRLGTNLQIAY
-391 FDQMRTR
+391 FDQMRSR
-398 LREDKSLIENIG
+398 LREDKSLVENIG

-429 QDFLFSAD
+429 QDFLFSAE

-483 LAELLADYNG
+483 LAELLADYKG

-498 SHDRAFLDSVA
+498 SHDRAFLDSVV
-509 TGILAIEE
+509 TSILAIEDGG
-517 NGRVF
+517 NVF
-522 EAVGGYSDYEA
+522 EATGGYTDYE
-533 NKKIRDKEAANA
+533 NNRKVREKEKANA
-545 ARIAAEKEA
+545 ARMAEERANSQKSGA
-554 EKQARSNAG
+554 LSNG
-563 AGSATA
+563 SGTESATNQA
-569 APAPPAKKKKRSFN
+569 NVAKKRKRSYN
-583 EDREYAALPE
+583 EEREYAALPE
-593 KIEKLEQ
+593 KIEKLEA
-600 EIASF
+600 EIAEI
-605 QMELSKPEVYTN
+605 QTELAKPEVYTDAN
-617 APLIVELQKKIADDE
+617 RIIELQKSLSDHE
-632 VLLEKLY
+632 SELEKAY
-639 ERFEI
+639 ERYGE
-644 LDNLG
+644 LDAL

>member
-1 MPCGNARHLLSR
+1 
-13 FAGSK
+13 
-18 YSWLW
+18 
-23 VFLICFC
+23 
-30 MPILSAQNILLRFG
+30 MPILSAQNISLRFS

-50 NVSFDIEAGD
+50 NASFDIEAGD

-74 LLKVLTGEM
+74 LLKIIQGEM
-83 ETNSGDIVK
+83 GMDSGEIVK
-92 KAGLKV
+92 RTGLKV
-98 SRMIQE
+98 SRMVQE
-104 IPSHLDGTVR
+104 IPAHMEGTVR
-114 DIVMGRVSVVSGGSV
+114 DVVMGH
-129 ISKKILDDGAH
+129 IAQDGHHDAH
-140 NATAEAILGKTG
+140 AEAILGKTG
-152 IDADTPYDSLSGGQK
+152 IAADALFDGLSGGQK
-167 RRVLFARAVAEDPD
+167 RRVLFARAVAENPD

-203 VTRLNCAVMFVSHDR
+203 VSRLECAVLFVSHDR

-258 KANQLFDKRLAEE
+258 KANKLFDKRLAEE

-295 MREERAARRSRT
+295 MRQERAERRTRT
-307 GNVNMQIT
+307 GSVNMQIT
-315 EADRSGRLVARLTDV
+315 EAERSGRLVARLTDV
-330 SYSYDG
+330 SFAYEG
-336 SPLISDLSTEI
+336 APLISHFSTEV

-355 VGPNGSGKTTLLRL
+355 VGPNGSGKTTLLKL
-369 ILGELQP
+369 ILGEIQP
-376 DSGSVRLGSNLHIAY
+376 DEGDIRLGTNLQIAY

-398 LREDKSLIENIG
+398 LREDKSLVENVG

-415 ITLNGVKRHVLSYL
+415 ITLNGVRRHVLSYL
-429 QDFLFSAD
+429 QDFLFSAE

-483 LAELLADYNG
+483 LAELLAEYKG
-493 TVLTV
+493 TVLVV
-498 SHDRAFLDSVA
+498 SHDRDFLDSVA
-509 TGILAIEE
+509 TGIFAIEE
-517 NGRVF
+517 GGNIF

-533 NKKIRDKEAANA
+533 NRRIREKERANA
-545 ARIAAEKEA
+545 ARIAEEKA
-554 EKQARSNAG
+554 NSQKSGAQNGQNSVQNAQNFSG
-563 AGSATA
+563 T
-569 APAPPAKKKKRSFN
+569 AKKKKRSYN
-583 EDREYAALPE
+583 EEREYAALPD
-593 KIEKLEQ
+593 KIEKLEA
-600 EIASF
+600 EIAEF
-605 QMELSKPEVYTN
+605 QTELSKPEVYTD
-617 APLIVELQKKIADDE
+617 AKRIVELQKEIATRE
-632 VLLEKLY
+632 SELEKAY
-639 ERFEI
+639 ERYEE
-644 LDNLG
+644 LDLLGG

>member
-1 MPCGNARHLLSR
+1 
-13 FAGSK
+13 
-18 YSWLW
+18 
-23 VFLICFC
+23 
-30 MPILSAQNILLRFG
+30 MPILSVQNILLRFG

-83 ETNSGDIVK
+83 EANSGEIVK
-92 KAGLKV
+92 KTGLKV

-104 IPSHLDGTVR
+104 IPAHLDGTVR

-152 IDADTPYDSLSGGQK
+152 IDADAPYDSLSGGQK

-229 ELDRGRV
+229 ELDCGRV

-258 KANQLFDKRLAEE
+258 KANALFDKKLAEE

-315 EADRSGRLVARLTDV
+315 EADRSGRLVARLKNV

-376 DSGSVRLGSNLHIAY
+376 ESGEVHLGSNLHIAY

-509 TGILAIEE
+509 TGILAIED
-517 NGRVF
+517 GGHVF

-533 NKKIRDKEAANA
+533 NKKIRDKEAAQA
-545 ARIAAEKEA
+545 ARLAAEREA
-554 EKQARSNAG
+554 EKLARSNAG
-563 AGSATA
+563 AGAASA
-569 APAPPAKKKKRSFN
+569 APAPAKKKKRSYN
-583 EDREYAALPE
+583 EEREYAALPE
-593 KIEKLEQ
+593 KIEKLEK
-600 EIASF
+600 EIADY
-605 QMELSKPEVYTN
+605 QLELSKPEVYTN
-617 APLIVELQKKIADDE
+617 ATLIVELQKKIADDE
-632 VLLEKLY
+632 ALLEQAY
-639 ERFEI
+639 ERFEV